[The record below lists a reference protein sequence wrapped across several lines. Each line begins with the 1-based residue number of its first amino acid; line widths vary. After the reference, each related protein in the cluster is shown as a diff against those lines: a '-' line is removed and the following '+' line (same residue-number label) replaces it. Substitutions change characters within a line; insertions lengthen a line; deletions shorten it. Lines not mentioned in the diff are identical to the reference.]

1 MMKQLILREWRATRG
16 LVIIATAMALLVMGL
31 ARWTLS
37 SWISLSFE
45 EAFVSAPWALTSIIH
60 ILLAWQIFGREW
72 RGKGRRTTA
81 SFGIEPRSVLIA
93 KFTVLFTL
101 AFLVSSCVVGVELL
115 CREDWLPLS
124 VANLLEQFSILRF
137 VQMQL
142 ALLSFATFFSILL
155 PMGSGAVVATLTLG
169 AGYFFGVCWLHY
181 TWLSYHDV
189 AEDALF
195 TGMLQ
200 GAAWLS
206 PLFFV
211 IAALVFLG
219 GRLHRR
225 NFLRP
230 AMIALGIL
238 LLAFPLGQTW
248 VQGEVRAWETFDM
261 SSPDLVLEEALV
273 LRDQKRIVLQLGRIG
288 HFRKHTAILDF
299 ESGGILSLFPAMV
312 MLSQSLE
319 SDDIALADL
328 NSCNLVESN
337 FERTRSANTRVLTK
351 DGLLRS
357 GELEGPTIRIP
368 QGKVHS
374 QGQLKAWAGLNYVF
388 VFDESTGKTKKYVP
402 PHFVGVVPWRGHWV
416 MGDVIRSE
424 RRTVGY
430 AVRLVD
436 MFSHEES
443 TIDLPEAYVASPTM
457 TRNMGVPIAR
467 NGMAYYVAKD
477 RARVLAM
484 NLETK
489 QTSCVFTVAEDHWPI
504 QKVRGDGDPHYLMIS
519 YDGEAKK
526 KYVGVL
532 NLETGNF
539 KSRLDESNR
548 LWLWGAYGIFRSARS
563 PDGRF
568 NLIHSSNN
576 QSTNYWQTDTL
587 ENVVSPE
594 RIAQLKELGLIGSDR
609 YGLSIINSGWI
620 GACTLLLWNKDKLA
634 SYNLETDELRILWQA
649 NR

>member
-16 LVIIATAMALLVMGL
+16 LVIVATAIALLVMGL

-72 RGKGRRTTA
+72 RGKGRRTMA
-81 SFGIEPRSVLIA
+81 SYGIEARSVLIA
-93 KFTVLFTL
+93 KFVVLFAL
-101 AFLVSSCVVGVELL
+101 ASLVSFCVVGVELL
-115 CREDWLPLS
+115 CREVWLPLS
-124 VANLLEQFSILRF
+124 VANELEQFSILRF

-169 AGYFFGVCWLHY
+169 VGYFFGVIWLHY
-181 TWLSYHDV
+181 SWLSYHDV
-189 AEDALF
+189 GEDALF

-211 IAALVFLG
+211 IAALVFLA

-225 NFLRP
+225 SFLRP
-230 AMIALGIL
+230 AMIAIGIL
-238 LLAFPLGQTW
+238 LMAFPIGQTW

-273 LRDQKRIVLQLGRIG
+273 LRDQKRIVLQLGRVG

-299 ESGGILSLFPAMV
+299 ESGEILSLFPAMV
-312 MLSQSLE
+312 MLSRSLE

-328 NSCNLVESN
+328 NAHSLVESN
-337 FERTRSANTRVLTK
+337 FERTHSANTRVLTK

-357 GELEGPTIRIP
+357 GGLKGPTIRVP
-368 QGKVHS
+368 QGKVYR
-374 QGQLKAWAGLNYVF
+374 QGQLKAWAGLNHIF
-388 VFDESTGKTKKYVP
+388 VLDEATGKTKKYLP
-402 PHFVGVVPWRGHWV
+402 PPFVGVVPWRGHWV
-416 MGDVIRSE
+416 MGDVIRPG
-424 RRTVGY
+424 RKTVGC

-443 TIDLPEAYVASPTM
+443 TIDLPGAFIRSSTM
-457 TRNMGVPIAR
+457 TRNMDVPIAR
-467 NGMAYYVAKD
+467 DGMAYYVAED

-489 QTSCVFTVAEDHWPI
+489 QMSCVFTVAEDQWPI
-504 QKVRGDGDPHYLMIS
+504 QQVRGDGDPNYLMIS

-539 KSRLDESNR
+539 KSRVDESDR
-548 LWLWGAYGIFRSARS
+548 VWLWGAYGMFSSTRS

-568 NLIHSSNN
+568 NLILRSNN
-576 QSTNYWQTDTL
+576 QSANYWQTDTL
-587 ENVVSPE
+587 ENVIAPQ
-594 RIAQLKELGLIGSDR
+594 RIAQLRELGLVGGGR
-609 YGLSIINSGWI
+609 YGLGSINSRWI